1 MEFRGAPLSG
11 IVIIQPNV
19 MKDDRGLFFESFSER
34 RYEEVC
40 SRRLDS
46 LSAKFVQDNV
56 SESVRD
62 TIRGL
67 HYQVGE
73 FAQGKLCQVLSGKV
87 LDVAVDVR
95 FGSPTF
101 GQYFAIELSSEN
113 NTQIWIPHGFAH
125 GFSVLSEKA
134 VFHYKCTNYYSKE
147 HERAIRFNDATLNIE
162 WQVKNP
168 IVSPKDLAAPLFA
181 GIPYGS

>member
-1 MEFRGAPLSG
+1 M
-11 IVIIQPNV
+11 I
-19 MKDDRGLFFESFSER
+19 
-34 RYEEVC
+34 
-40 SRRLDS
+40 
-46 LSAKFVQDNV
+46 
-56 SESVRD
+56 
-62 TIRGL
+62 
-67 HYQVGE
+67 
-73 FAQGKLCQVLSGKV
+73 
-87 LDVAVDVR
+87 DVAVDVR

-101 GQYFAIELSSEN
+101 GQYFSIELSSIN
-113 NTQIWIPHGFAH
+113 NTQLWIPPGFAH

>member
-101 GQYFAIELSSEN
+101 GQYFSIELSSIN
-113 NTQIWIPHGFAH
+113 NTQLWIPPGFAH

-134 VFHYKCTNYYSKE
+134 TFHYKCSAYYSKA
-147 HERAIRFNDATLNIE
+147 HERSIRFNDPTLKID
-162 WQVKNP
+162 WKVSNP
-168 IVSPKDLAAPLFA
+168 IVSPKDLIAPLFTDL
-181 GIPYGS
+181 PNGS